1 MKKSN
6 WILSFVLLMFL
17 NSAQSYAC
25 HKGGALGIASGD
37 PLASTIDY
45 STMSSFMPTSTT
57 FGTAG
62 CEKWDF
68 VKFDRLDFLH
78 YSWNNL
84 SEEILNQEGGHF
96 ESLSQV
102 YGCEEDFVQA
112 FDSMIYGNYEH
123 LFIDSVE
130 INHYDKAHLLDYEI
144 NRLIIE
150 YNLQDK
156 CKLKAS

>member
-62 CEKWDF
+62 CENWDF

-102 YGCEEDFVQA
+102 YGCEEDFVQT
-112 FDSMIYGNYEH
+112 FDS
-123 LFIDSVE
+123 SVLYP
-130 INHYDKAHLLDYEI
+130 I
-144 NRLIIE
+144 
-150 YNLQDK
+150 
-156 CKLKAS
+156 CV